1 MAYKEIFNS
10 QHYIFL
16 RLSLYNL
23 CYLLQQL
30 GGGGD
35 YSSNVGSAGWSSGG
49 TSSSGGY
56 NYKRSLQEEDAQKLA
71 YSAYA
76 PENSNS
82 SE

>member
-1 MAYKEIFNS
+1 MFKT
-10 QHYIFL
+10 
-16 RLSLYNL
+16 LSLSNL